1 MEFDMN
7 KFNSRLKALMKSHD
21 MSENDLAK
29 KIGVSNVT
37 ICRYL
42 NKERIPHVDIVVKI
56 ANYFHVSIEYLFG
69 LTKDMTIVL
78 DSGND
83 DVELHACVKSL
94 FSLRPNYH
102 FTESQMALIKRILL
116 ANKDFILSTY

>member
-56 ANYFHVSIEYLFG
+56 ANPFYGTFFFKTDDTLVCWQTRVSRN
-69 LTKDMTIVL
+69 TI
-78 DSGND
+78 
-83 DVELHACVKSL
+83 
-94 FSLRPNYH
+94 
-102 FTESQMALIKRILL
+102 
-116 ANKDFILSTY
+116 